1 MAETTSTARIRLAL
15 DGAGAV
21 EQGLA
26 SVQERVG
33 GLSQALAGLAGGVTL
48 AGFAMLIKGA
58 IDAGDE
64 MSKLSQKAGLA
75 AKDIAGLQLAA
86 AQSGLDASGLQ
97 SSLGK
102 LNKAI
107 ADSSPAFAAMGLSAK
122 NASGSLKGS
131 REVLGEL
138 ADKFA
143 SYQDGAAKAR
153 LAQELFGKSGADMI
167 PLLNGGASALEEFD
181 KKAQQLGLTLS
192 DETQKAAEQF
202 NDQLDLI
209 RAGSQGLWRQLAT
222 ELLPTL
228 NDIAAA
234 MIESR
239 SSSDSLAKILGKG
252 LTIVLQTVAVLA
264 NNLVTALRLIGGEVM
279 TIGKQLY
286 ALASLDMSKFN
297 QLGDNW
303 KEQAKKIRE
312 ASDLFD
318 KKLMGEQLSNMGRGQ
333 GFTDER
339 LLGSAKSIREQTE
352 AWKASAPVIQAAGD
366 AASEAAK
373 QYADLMSKINERI
386 ALSNQE
392 LAAGRQLSESEKQ
405 NIKLQEILT
414 GEKNKLTQAQTQAL
428 GARAKEAEAAE
439 LAVTIQRAEIKNIEE
454 ISKLRQAAAL
464 KDYEGVEKAA
474 QAEYQ
479 ANVAKIK
486 GIGDRITGLQ
496 DELEA
501 EKLAI
506 NGNMSLAEAIERVTI
521 ARLEDKKA
529 LLLEGGTA
537 YEDVQREIDK
547 RRELLGVIA
556 DKAKFDEARSMWESV
571 DKTAKSVFV
580 NVFENGSDAFKRL
593 GQTLKAAVL
602 DLLYQ
607 MTIKKWIINIGASV
621 TGSTSMASTGQG
633 ASGFLSSA
641 GNLLGVGDT
650 IAKVYSAVTGGFAA
664 LGDSVAFAAQDVGAW
679 LMTNTTGVL
688 NSAGSS
694 IMQASGSL
702 GTFASSAAGALGG
715 MALNRGISGGYSTG
729 STMRTLQ
736 DIGTI
741 AATAVFGPLGGL
753 IAGAASGV
761 FNRAFGMKAKE
772 VTGEGISGN
781 FSASGGADVQSY
793 STWFQ
798 KGGWFRS
805 NKSGTNYASVSTELD
820 QFLDAA
826 IMMTAQATRQYAQ
839 VVGLSADAISGYNKA
854 INISLK
860 GLDQAG
866 REKAIAAAISG
877 FGEDLANLVLGEAG
891 KALQRQGET
900 AANALVR
907 LASALGGVNDVLKS
921 LGQRG
926 LGSSLGGASS
936 AQSLLDLFGGMDA
949 YTQVA
954 GQYLQGFY
962 SEAERLALAQ
972 TRLREA
978 LAQVG
983 VGVPSTL
990 DAYRRLVEAQDL
1002 TTESGQRQYAGLL
1015 QLAPAFQE
1023 VTQAAE
1029 AAAQASQQE
1038 ARAKIEALRASG
1050 KSISEWLVA
1059 VRSGAGSPA
1068 ASLSSVRS
1076 QYLQS
1081 LNLARAN
1088 DESGLSSVTSA
1099 ADQYLAVARSQ
1110 ATTRTQF
1117 NAILAQVSS
1126 ELSSLPAVKGI
1137 QAETLDL
1144 LQLINDSIGLVGG
1157 EQLNALDSVN
1167 AAVDTVG
1174 GYTSGTELNTTEAL
1188 KAATRQI
1195 EALVF
1200 LNNDGLLAVS
1210 KNTAASLDYL
1220 AAMLDLLKNID
1231 GSTAKTAANPV
1242 TVNQGGGGGGGIIG
1256 SVLSFFGFATGG
1268 VFDGQGIYDKPTPF
1282 LFGGDKLG
1290 VMGEAGP
1297 EAVMPLKRMGDGSL
1311 GVRSLPSLI
1320 YAGGSGG
1327 DSSAQMSAL
1336 VTEMRALRLQVE
1348 ELQAN
1353 TRSTAVTS
1361 AKQARLLDRV
1371 TQGNDAIMTQQVT
1384 P

>member
-15 DGAGAV
+15 DGANAV

-26 SVQERVG
+26 SVQARIGGVG
-33 GLSQALAGLAGGVTL
+33 QALAGLAGGLTV
-48 AGFAMLIKGA
+48 GA
-58 IDAGDE
+58 VAAFVKSSINAADE
-64 MSKLSQKAGLA
+64 MSKLSQSAGVAVEQL
-75 AKDIAGLQLAA
+75 AGLQLAFK
-86 AQSGLDASGLQ
+86 QSGLEAGDVGGN
-97 SSLGK
+97 LGK
-102 LNKAI
+102 LNKNI
-107 ADSSPAFAAMGLSAK
+107 ADGSAAFAAMGISVK
-122 NASGSLKGS
+122 NADGSLKGT
-131 REVLGEL
+131 RQVLGEV
-138 ADKFA
+138 ADRFA
-143 SYQDGAAKAR
+143 QYEDGAAKAR
-153 LAQELFGKSGADMI
+153 LAQELFGKSGASMI
-167 PLLNGGASALEEFD
+167 PLLNGGAAALDEFD
-181 KKAQQLGLTLS
+181 AMAKKLGLTL
-192 DETQKAAEQF
+192 DTATAKEAERF
-202 NDQLDLI
+202 NDTLDLL
-209 RAGSQGLWRQLAT
+209 GQGVQGVGRQIAAQ
-222 ELLPTL
+222 LLPTL
-228 NDIAAA
+228 SGLAGQFLESMTQGDRLKKVADVLAIGLKGLYIAGLGLVEVFSTVAKVLAGVSGAIIAAA
-234 MIESR
+234 SGEFR
-239 SSSDSLAKILGKG
+239 LAGNILSEMKADISTGWKD
-252 LTIVLQTVAVLA
+252 T
-264 NNLVTALRLIGGEVM
+264 LVEM
-279 TIGKQLY
+279 
-286 ALASLDMSKFN
+286 
-297 QLGDNW
+297 
-303 KEQAKKIRE
+303 
-312 ASDLFD
+312 
-318 KKLMGEQLSNMGRGQ
+318 
-333 GFTDER
+333 
-339 LLGSAKSIREQTE
+339 
-352 AWKASAPVIQAAGD
+352 QAAWNASGN
-366 AASEAAK
+366 AAVDSVVATQAAIKKAAPDLKAYEEAAK
-373 QYADLMSKINERI
+373 AAAKAAEDFNKLREKIIGKENGTDPDFVKNMVLLSEEGKKQGL
-386 ALSNQE
+386 ALEDIIRLQE
-392 LAAGRQLSESEKQ
+392 LYINQQEYMKKQLADAT
-405 NIKLQEILT
+405 KLSQE
-414 GEKNKLTQAQTQAL
+414 
-428 GARAKEAEAAE
+428 
-439 LAVTIQRAEIKNIEE
+439 
-454 ISKLRQAAAL
+454 RQAAAL
-464 KDYEGVEKAA
+464 KESEAIEKAA

-506 NGNMSLAEAIERVTI
+506 AGNMSMAEAIERVTI
-521 ARLEDKKA
+521 ARLEEKKA
-529 LLLEGGTA
+529 MLLEGGTA

-580 NVFENGSDAFKRL
+580 NVFENGSNAFKRL

-621 TGSTSMASTGQG
+621 TGSSAMASSGQG
-633 ASGFLSSA
+633 VTGFLSSA

-650 IAKVYSAVTGGFAA
+650 IAKVYSTVTGGFAA

-679 LMTNTTGVL
+679 LTTNTTGVL
-688 NSAGSS
+688 NEAGASLMQSS
-694 IMQASGSL
+694 
-702 GTFASSAAGALGG
+702 GALGTAASYAGG
-715 MALNRGISGGYSTG
+715 MLAGYSIGKAISGQYSTSLG
-729 STMRTLQ
+729 KNTLEVAGTT
-736 DIGTI
+736 IGAI
-741 AATAVFGPLGGL
+741 FGGPIGAAIGGAIGGL
-753 IAGAASGV
+753 V
-761 FNRAFGMKAKE
+761 NRAFGMGAKQ
-772 VTGEGISGN
+772 VTGEGLSGT
-781 FSASGGADVQSY
+781 FSASSGANVQSY

-805 NKSGTNYASVSTELD
+805 NKSGTNYAGISTELD
-820 QFLDAA
+820 DFLDGA

-839 VVGLSADAISGYNKA
+839 LVGLSTDAISGYNKA

-877 FGEDLANLVLGEAG
+877 FGEDLAALVLGEAG
-891 KALQRQGET
+891 KTLQRQGET
-900 AANALVR
+900 AAAALVR
-907 LASALGGVNDVLKS
+907 LATALGGVNDILKS

-926 LGSSLGGASS
+926 LGASLTGASN
-936 AQSLLDLFGGMDA
+936 AQSLLDLFGGLDA
-949 YTQVA
+949 YTQAA

-962 SEAERLALAQ
+962 SDAERLTLAQ

-983 VGVPSTL
+983 VAMPSTL
-990 DAYRRLVEAQDL
+990 GAYRRLVEAQDL

-1029 AAAQASQQE
+1029 AAAEAAQQE

-1050 KSISEWLVA
+1050 KSISEWLAA
-1059 VRSGAGSPA
+1059 VRSGASGPA
-1068 ASLSSVRS
+1068 ASLSSARAA
-1076 QYLQS
+1076 YLQS

-1088 DESGLSSVTSA
+1088 DEAGLSSVTSA
-1099 ADQYLAVARSQ
+1099 ADQYLAAARSQ
-1110 ATTRTQF
+1110 AGTRSQF

-1126 ELSSLPAVKGI
+1126 ELSALPAVKGY
-1137 QAETLDL
+1137 QRETLDL

-1157 EQLNALDSVN
+1157 EQLGALGSVN
-1167 AAVDTVG
+1167 DAVDTVG
-1174 GYTSGTELNTTEAL
+1174 DYTSGTELNTTEAL

-1220 AAMLDLLKNID
+1220 SAMRDYLKNID
-1231 GSTAKTAANPV
+1231 DSTAKTAANPV

-1297 EAVMPLKRMGDGSL
+1297 EAVMPLKRMDDGSL
-1311 GVRSLPSLI
+1311 GVRALPSYI
-1320 YAGGSGG
+1320 YAGASS
-1327 DSSAQMSAL
+1327 DSSAQMTAL
-1336 VTEMRALRLQVE
+1336 VAEMRALRLQVE

-1353 TRSTAVTS
+1353 TRSTAMTS

>member
-15 DGAGAV
+15 DGASAV

-33 GLSQALAGLAGGVTL
+33 GLGQALAGLAGGVTL

-86 AQSGLDASGLQ
+86 GQSGLDASALQ

-107 ADSSPAFAAMGLSAK
+107 AESSPAFAAMGLSAK
-122 NASGSLKGS
+122 NANGSLKGS

-153 LAQELFGKSGADMI
+153 LAQELFGKAGADMI
-167 PLLNGGASALEEFD
+167 PLLNGGSSALEEFD

-202 NDQLDLI
+202 NDQLDLM

-222 ELLPTL
+222 QLLPTL

-264 NNLVTALRLIGGEVM
+264 NTLVTALRLMGGEVV

-286 ALASLDMSKFN
+286 ALASLDMGKFN

-303 KEQAKKIRE
+303 TEQAKKIRA

-318 KKLMGEQLSNMGRGQ
+318 KKVMGEELNNMGRGQ

-339 LLGSAKSIREQTE
+339 LLGSARSIREQTE

-373 QYADLMSKINERI
+373 QYAELMSKINERI

-392 LAAGRQLSESEKQ
+392 LAAGRQLNESEKQ
-405 NIKLQEILT
+405 NIKLQELLT
-414 GEKNKLTQAQTQAL
+414 SEKNKLTDAQVKAI

-454 ISKLRQAAAL
+454 IAKARQAIAV
-464 KDYEGVEKAA
+464 KDAESIEKAA

-486 GIGDRITGLQ
+486 GISDRITGLQ

-506 NGNMSLAEAIERVTI
+506 TGNMSMAEAIERVTI
-521 ARLEDKKA
+521 ARLEEKKA
-529 LLLEGGTA
+529 MLLEGGTA
-537 YEDVQREIDK
+537 YEDLQREIDK

-580 NVFENGSDAFKRL
+580 NVFENGSGAFKRL

-621 TGSTSMASTGQG
+621 TGSTAMAGSGQG
-633 ASGFLSSA
+633 VTGFLSSA

-650 IAKVYSAVTGGFAA
+650 LAKVYSTVTGGFAA

-679 LMTNTTGVL
+679 LTTNTTGVL
-688 NSAGSS
+688 NEAGASLMQSS
-694 IMQASGSL
+694 
-702 GTFASSAAGALGG
+702 GALGTAASYAGG
-715 MALNRGISGGYSTG
+715 MLAGYSIGKAISGQYSTSLG
-729 STMRTLQ
+729 KNTLEVAGTT
-736 DIGTI
+736 IGAI
-741 AATAVFGPLGGL
+741 FGGPIGAAIGGAIGGL
-753 IAGAASGV
+753 V
-761 FNRAFGMKAKE
+761 NRAFGMGAKN

-805 NKSGTNYASVSTELD
+805 NKSGTNYAGISTELD
-820 QFLDAA
+820 DFLDAA

-839 VVGLSADAISGYNKA
+839 LVGLSTDAISGYNKA
-854 INISLK
+854 INISLI

-866 REKAIAAAISG
+866 REKAIAGAVSG
-877 FGEDLANLVLGEAG
+877 FGEDLAKIVLGEAG

-900 AANALVR
+900 AAAALVR
-907 LASALGGVNDVLKS
+907 LATALGGVNDVLKS

-926 LGSSLGGASS
+926 LGASLTGASN

-949 YTQVA
+949 YTQAA

-962 SEAERLALAQ
+962 SDAERLALAQ
-972 TRLREA
+972 TRLRDA

-983 VGVPSTL
+983 VAMPNTVE
-990 DAYRRLVEAQDL
+990 AYRRLVEAQDL

-1023 VTQAAE
+1023 VTQAAQ
-1029 AAAQASQQE
+1029 AAAEASQQE

-1059 VRSGAGSPA
+1059 VRSGASGPA
-1068 ASLSSVRS
+1068 ASLSSARS
-1076 QYLQS
+1076 AYLQS

-1099 ADQYLAVARSQ
+1099 ADGYLAAARAQ
-1110 ATTRTQF
+1110 ASTRSQF

-1126 ELSSLPAVKGI
+1126 ELSSLPAVKGY
-1137 QAETLDL
+1137 QRENLEL
-1144 LQLINDSIGLVGG
+1144 LKLINDSIGLVGG
-1157 EQLNALDSVN
+1157 EQLGALGQVN

-1174 GYTSGTELNTTEAL
+1174 DYTSGTELNTTEAL

-1220 AAMLDLLKNID
+1220 SAMRDYLKNID
-1231 GSTAKTAANPV
+1231 ESTAKTAANPV

-1297 EAVMPLKRMGDGSL
+1297 EAVMPLKRMDDGSL
-1311 GVRSLPSLI
+1311 GVRALPSYI
-1320 YAGGSGG
+1320 YAGAGS
-1327 DSSAQMSAL
+1327 DSSAQMTAL
-1336 VTEMRALRLQVE
+1336 VAEMRALRLQVE

-1353 TRSTAVTS
+1353 TRSTAMTS